1 MVMMHS
7 GLRALQKRL
16 EKNNPI
22 LYNEN
27 AMKEERFL
35 SLLKGKPFWIEDKDK
50 HKEEDS
56 KYGDLCCWNHIVG
69 LPKRVMK
76 EERRK
81 QSLIMRW
88 ISLKLLDGDGDK
100 EESKKRK
107 KYFWIKK
114 VQVLELVSSFLDI

>member
-1 MVMMHS
+1 MMHS

-69 LPKRVMK
+69 LPKKGNEGGTEKPIFDYEMD
-76 EERRK
+76 
-81 QSLIMRW
+81 I
-88 ISLKLLDGDGDK
+88 LKLLDGDGDK

-114 VQVLELVSSFLDI
+114 LQVLELVSSFLDI

>member
-1 MVMMHS
+1 MMHS
-7 GLRALQKRL
+7 GLRALQRRL

-35 SLLKGKPFWIEDKDK
+35 SLLKGKLFWIEDKDK

-69 LPKRVMK
+69 LPKK
-76 EERRK
+76 
-81 QSLIMRW
+81 
-88 ISLKLLDGDGDK
+88 DK
-100 EESKKRK
+100 EGEKAIFDYEMDILRL
-107 KYFWIKK
+107 
-114 VQVLELVSSFLDI
+114 LEGGEQEEGENDERGRRRRTGV

>member
-16 EKNNPI
+16 EKSNPI

-69 LPKRVMK
+69 LPKKGVNEG
-76 EERRK
+76 EEK
-81 QSLIMRW
+81 AIFDYEMD
-88 ISLKLLDGDGDK
+88 ILKLLDENK
-100 EESKKRK
+100 K
-107 KYFWIKK
+107 KYIWIKK
-114 VQVLELVSSFLDI
+114 STG